1 MKSAKIFIAFTFL
14 LACAFCVSAQ
24 KSKTVK
30 SQSLK
35 LSTNDKTEIIRQ
47 VFAAGFEKL
56 IGNSQFNQCLTPI
69 IDDKKVIFLM
79 TDFDENLI
87 PKSIKEYRF
96 MIMSYSQINKEVKK
110 NNGECYFELKSLP
123 IVDTKVR
130 ISLSRIV
137 DEIYNFKDSLK
148 PARWISGEGYIYEF
162 QKAKSWKIVS
172 TNKII
177 ISS

>member
-1 MKSAKIFIAFTFL
+1 MKLAKIFIVFTFL
-14 LACAFCVSAQ
+14 LAFAICVSAQ

-35 LSTNDKTEIIRQ
+35 LSASDKSEIINQ
-47 VFAAGFEKL
+47 VFDDGFEKL
-56 IGNSQFNQCLTPI
+56 INSQTFNQCLTPI
-69 IDDKKVIFLM
+69 VDDKKVIFLM

-87 PKSIKEYRF
+87 QKSIKEYRF
-96 MIMSYSQINKEVKK
+96 MIMSYSQINEEVKK

-123 IVDTKVR
+123 IVDSKVR

-148 PARWISGEGYIYEF
+148 PARWISGEGYVYEF
-162 QKAKSWKIVS
+162 QKAKRWKMIS
-172 TNKII
+172 SRKTI